1 MNKVDWRDVEG
12 VLAAVMNLPAT
23 ERSARLTQMC
33 GDRLELRAEVESL
46 LAAHEKAVSFLEVD
60 TQIDS
65 NAAAQLCSLEGKA
78 LGPYR
83 LLGILGAGG
92 MGTVYR
98 AERTDGRFQ
107 KQVAIKVMPA
117 ALYSAELLRRFNNEQ
132 QILAE
137 LEHSNIARL
146 LDAGVST
153 EGIPYFVM
161 EHVEGIPVKE
171 YCFAHQLS
179 MRERLR
185 LFRLLCSAVHYA
197 HQHLVVHRD
206 IKPMNVLVTAA
217 GVPKLLD
224 FGIAKIIGPW
234 TDIPDA
240 TRSLLHPMTPG
251 YASPEQIRG
260 QTVTTATDVY
270 SLGVLLYELLT
281 GQPPYRIAGKPLDE
295 VIRMICEI
303 EPESPTAVVR
313 RGSAAQANA
322 QRSALQLSSDLDDIV
337 AKAMR
342 KDPLQRYG
350 SAEDLAADIRRS
362 LDGLPVSAH
371 RGTALYRAGK
381 FVRRHRFGVVVAT
394 AALLVLFGFAV
405 AMALQAQ
412 RIAKERDRANRE
424 ADASKRVTDFMT
436 RMFKVSD
443 PSEARGNSVTAR
455 ELLDKASK
463 DIDAGLSQDPV
474 AQARMMHVMGTV
486 YESLGLYSQA
496 DPLYSRA
503 TEIRRKALGPE
514 NIDTLASQR
523 MLGWIR
529 RIEGRYPESEG
540 ILRQTL
546 TNEQHALG
554 PQHPDTL
561 ESAQMLGWTLREE
574 GKTDEGQKLLL
585 ETLAAQRHIL
595 GPENFN
601 TLETSVMLA
610 WTFRDNGEY
619 AQAEKL
625 LRDTLSIQTRV
636 LGPEHPDTLGSLHL
650 LGWTLREEGQLAESE
665 RIHRQ
670 NLKVRQR
677 VLGPEHPDTLA
688 SMSELAGTLLQ
699 ENQFSDAD
707 NVLHQILKIQERIM
721 GPDNPDTAISRYNLA
736 CVASRRGHKEEALSY
751 LHAAIEHGLPPS
763 AALRMEKDSDLTSL
777 HGDRRFEALVSRAK
791 ERAAAQTT
799 RN

>member
-1 MNKVDWRDVEG
+1 
-12 VLAAVMNLPAT
+12 
-23 ERSARLTQMC
+23 
-33 GDRLELRAEVESL
+33 
-46 LAAHEKAVSFLEVD
+46 
-60 TQIDS
+60 
-65 NAAAQLCSLEGKA
+65 
-78 LGPYR
+78 
-83 LLGILGAGG
+83 
-92 MGTVYR
+92 
-98 AERTDGRFQ
+98 
-107 KQVAIKVMPA
+107 
-117 ALYSAELLRRFNNEQ
+117 
-132 QILAE
+132 
-137 LEHSNIARL
+137 
-146 LDAGVST
+146 
-153 EGIPYFVM
+153 
-161 EHVEGIPVKE
+161 
-171 YCFAHQLS
+171 
-179 MRERLR
+179 
-185 LFRLLCSAVHYA
+185 
-197 HQHLVVHRD
+197 
-206 IKPMNVLVTAA
+206 
-217 GVPKLLD
+217 
-224 FGIAKIIGPW
+224 
-234 TDIPDA
+234 
-240 TRSLLHPMTPG
+240 MTPG